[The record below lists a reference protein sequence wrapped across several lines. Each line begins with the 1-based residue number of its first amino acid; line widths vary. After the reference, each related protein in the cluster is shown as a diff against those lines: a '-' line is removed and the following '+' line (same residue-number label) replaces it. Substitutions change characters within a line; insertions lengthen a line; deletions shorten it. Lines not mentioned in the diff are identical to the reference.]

1 MQKSYEPKFREAAES
16 LLEAMDPELR
26 ERAARVGEM
35 NSAYI
40 GTLRDRELDENFEAL
55 LVNSVAEL
63 YGKSGKRRALFV
75 VGESGSG
82 KTTAV
87 EKHVSKRAEFA
98 QRTALDG
105 TLYNIFIG
113 MQSPKPLTP
122 KGLAVNG
129 LKRLGYHVNNPR
141 LSAGE
146 LFDLWK
152 DQLREQRVLFL
163 AIDELQHVLR
173 GDTVKELQTVAD
185 VIKSLLEIPGWPLHL
200 ILSGVPELAGFLD
213 QSGETNRQLKE
224 RSKVVELRR
233 MTFPEDLPVMRKIVE
248 KIVTTEAMLTAD
260 PDVLS
265 DEFVHRLMH
274 ASCGAFGSIIQTTR
288 HTCEIAL
295 RRKMEVVGPREFASA
310 YALESG
316 CRPSQNIF
324 TAGDK
329 WKDIIPQN
337 SLRELVDEGRPAHQ
351 KRAKSVKKEV

>member
-1 MQKSYEPKFREAAES
+1 MQQSYDSFFREAAEA
-16 LLEAMDPELR
+16 LLDSMDPKLR
-26 ERAARVGEM
+26 ERAAQIGGM
-35 NSAYI
+35 NTAYI
-40 GTLRDRELDENFEAL
+40 GTARDIELDEAFEAL
-55 LVNSVAEL
+55 IVNSAAEL
-63 YGKSGKRRALFV
+63 FGKAGKRRALFV

-87 EKHVSKRAEFA
+87 EKHITKRREFA
-98 QRTALDG
+98 PRIAADG
-105 TLYNIFIG
+105 TLYHLLID
-113 MQSPKPLTP
+113 MESPKPLNV
-122 KGLAVNG
+122 KGLARGG

-185 VIKSLLEIPGWPLHL
+185 VIKSLLDIPGWPLHL

-213 QSGETNRQLKE
+213 QSGQTNRQLKE
-224 RSKVVELRR
+224 RSKVIEFRR
-233 MTFPEDLPVMRKIVE
+233 MTFPQDIPVMRKIVN
-248 KIVTTEAMLTAD
+248 KIITVEAGLVPD
-260 PDVLS
+260 PEIIS
-265 DEFVHRLMH
+265 EEFIHRLMH
-274 ASCGAFGSIIQTTR
+274 ASCGAFGSMIQTTR

-295 RRKMEVVGPREFASA
+295 RRKAESVGAKEFASA

-324 TAGDK
+324 TAGEK
-329 WKDIIPQN
+329 WKDIIPAN
-337 SLRELVDEGRPAHQ
+337 SLRELVDESRQIQQ
-351 KRAKSVKKEV
+351 KRPKTGK